1 MKKTLFAILIIIILA
16 VVAYFAYTYRSV
28 FVPSGTE
35 SVINKLESQSSSDQV
50 ADIEADLESTNL
62 DNLDSELSDIESE
75 LQNTGL

>member
-1 MKKTLFAILIIIILA
+1 MKKTLFAILIIVILA
-16 VVAYFAYTYRSV
+16 VIAYFAYMYRNV

-62 DNLDSELSDIESE
+62 GNLDSELSDIESE
-75 LQNTGL
+75 LKNTGL